1 MAVTSLF
8 GSESEAVPLRCPLC
22 AKSPFARSRCY
33 LLRRGVSPHVR
44 ESYPSFIAH
53 TGSCAR
59 PKPSPRLRLSLFRL
73 VFAGCCQPLLGDGL
87 SQRYLRN
94 LCKGACTHTPR
105 CFPGALNRFFP
116 ENIGL
121 TSGLTRSAHTNEPNN
136 AISTGD
142 NFSRLQ

>member
-1 MAVTSLF
+1 MPAMCQ
-8 GSESEAVPLRCPLC
+8 EPL
-22 AKSPFARSRCY
+22 FARSRCY
-33 LLRRGVSPHVR
+33 LLRRDVWRPVR
-44 ESYPSFIAH
+44 GSYPSFIAH

-59 PKPSPRLRLSLFRL
+59 PNPSHRLRSSLFRL
-73 VFAGCCQPLLGDGL
+73 VFAGCCQPLLRDGL

-105 CFPGALNRFFP
+105 CFSGAFNRFFP

-121 TSGLTRSAHTNEPNN
+121 TSGLTRSAHTNDPSN